1 MAKTQAQIDA
11 RLKAYKNGTVD
22 SPFRITKLTYREP
35 GYLPMQPGAIDADK
49 RFNAQCMDP
58 IIDYVLW
65 FTDNKVRMWG
75 DAKDAVNNKLE
86 PYFTWHANTPDY
98 VPPIGSIGVANHG
111 TDGYIKY
118 GHIYLV
124 YGKANK
130 DTMQVLEQ
138 NWNNQANLPPK
149 LRIDNYYGTA
159 GFWVPNVEGAKKE
172 TVKKTTTTQ
181 KTTVKKENTK
191 KGKTLKYN
199 RDEVTGY
206 KLPKRGYKPK
216 GVVIHNDA
224 GSLSAMQYH
233 DSLVNAPL
241 SRLENGIAHSY
252 ISGNTVWQALP
263 EGRIAWHTGDN
274 YGNTNYYGIEGCR
287 SMSASDKE
295 FIETEQSTFQET
307 ARMLKKWGKP
317 VNYETVKLHMEFVPT
332 ACPHRS
338 MKLHTGWDPIKQ
350 GRPNQATINKLKDY
364 FISQIEQYYD
374 GKIPKGTT
382 VTASKPSA
390 NTTAKTPSGWKKN
403 KYGILWKKEKGTFTC
418 KAKDGIVT
426 RYKGPSIH
434 NPIAGGLE
442 YNQSV
447 NYDEIQDYEG
457 YIWISWEVY
466 SGATVYMPI
475 GKSNGKGQRVGSAWG
490 TFK

>member
-1 MAKTQAQIDA
+1 MTAKLTKSEFVKF
-11 RLKAYKNGTVD
+11 LNGTIGKQYD
-22 SPFRITKLTYREP
+22 YDGWYGFQCFDYANIGWQQLFGHGLK
-35 GYLPMQPGAIDADK
+35 GNGAIDIPTHNNFDNEATVYENTKSFKAEPGDMVV
-49 RFNAQCMDP
+49 FNANYGQ
-58 IIDYVLW
+58 
-65 FTDNKVRMWG
+65 G
-75 DAKDAVNNKLE
+75 
-86 PYFTWHANTPDY
+86 
-98 VPPIGSIGVANHG
+98 
-111 TDGYIKY
+111 Y
-118 GHIYLV
+118 GHVAWVISATL
-124 YGKANK
+124 NEI
-130 DTMQVLEQ
+130 TVLEQ
-138 NWNNQANLPPK
+138 NWLG
-149 LRIDNYYGTA
+149 YGWTD
-159 GFWVPNVEGAKKE
+159 GIERGGKGWE
-172 TVKKTTTTQ
+172 TVTKRTHAYDFPMWFIRPKFKAETKKTEST
-181 KTTVKKENTK
+181 KKENTNKK

-295 FIETEQSTFQET
+295 FMETEQSTFQET

-338 MKLHTGWDPIKQ
+338 MKLHTGWDPVKQ